1 MSSFTS
7 RPAPLQL
14 QNLECV
20 RGDALV
26 IHAFTLEVGAGSVVQ
41 ILGANGAGKTTLLR
55 TVAGLSRPTEGS
67 VLWQGMPIE
76 DPASGWRAAMHYVS
90 HHAGVSLTLT
100 VRENL
105 HHAAALGGTADE
117 PALNAALHTFGISD
131 LRDRLAG
138 RLSAGQRQ
146 RTALARLL
154 VVPAKVW
161 LLDEPLTALDA
172 AGKQM
177 FETLLLSH
185 VARGGM
191 ALAAT
196 HQALDLP
203 TGTLRTVE
211 LRTLAG

>member
-1 MSSFTS
+1 MPSPTP
-7 RPAPLQL
+7 RLAPLQIE
-14 QNLECV
+14 NLECV

-26 IHAFTLEVGAGSVVQ
+26 IQAFTLAVAAGSVVQ

-55 TVAGLSRPTEGS
+55 TVAGLSRPTEGI
-67 VLWQGMPIE
+67 VRWQGVSIE
-76 DPASGWRAAMHYVS
+76 EATSGWRAAMHYVS

-105 HHAAALGGTADE
+105 VHAAALGGGADRA
-117 PALNAALHTFGISD
+117 ALDQALHTFGLSD
-131 LRDRLAG
+131 LGDRVAA

-146 RTALARLL
+146 RTALARLC
-154 VVPAKVW
+154 VVPATVW

-177 FETLLLSH
+177 FEHVLLAH
-185 VARGGM
+185 VARGGI

-196 HQALDLP
+196 HQSLDLP
-203 TGTLRTVE
+203 PGTLRTVE
-211 LRTLAG
+211 LRAVNA